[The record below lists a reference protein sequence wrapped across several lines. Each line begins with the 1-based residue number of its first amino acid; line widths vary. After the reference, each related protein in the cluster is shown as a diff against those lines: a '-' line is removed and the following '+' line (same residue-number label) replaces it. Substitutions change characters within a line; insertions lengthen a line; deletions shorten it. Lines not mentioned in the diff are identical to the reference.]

1 MRYQT
6 ALACALVGLI
16 TVGCNNKD
24 SKPLQLKDSKPLQS
38 KDPVQGLQ
46 EFNEKFKEELNAS
59 TPDISAPEGDSVH
72 WYKRQVFTS
81 DQMSYDVTKTD
92 SLVSPFIGKVEFNCN
107 FHVLKG
113 PSAQEVT
120 TAPFAD
126 AFKDK
131 CVLTLAHQKGR
142 WVAKSM
148 VCMLAG
154 IGTIEIK
161 EAGTSPYSQCLQT
174 ARRIAP
180 D

>member
-1 MRYQT
+1 MRYPT
-6 ALACALVGLI
+6 ALACTLVGLI

-24 SKPLQLKDSKPLQS
+24 SKPFQS

-46 EFNEKFKEELNAS
+46 EFNEKFKGELNAS
-59 TPDISAPEGDSVH
+59 KPVISAPDGSNDQ

-92 SLVSPFIGKVEFNCN
+92 SLVSPFVGKVEFNCN

-113 PSAQEVT
+113 PSAQAIT
-120 TAPFAD
+120 TAPFVD

-131 CVLTLAHQKGR
+131 CVLALAHQKGR

-161 EAGTSPYSQCLQT
+161 ETDTSPYSQCLQT